1 LFQEKSCVIN
11 SLSIKKE
18 ITTMNAYI
26 VGGYRSAIGKAPRGS
41 LRFVRPDD
49 IAVAVI
55 RKLMADF
62 PMLETRLIDDLVV
75 GNAFPEAETGFNM
88 GRLLSLMA
96 LDTVEVPGSTI
107 NRYCASGLES
117 IAIATAKIKAGMAD
131 VIIAGGAETMS
142 MINMGGWRQ
151 VPNPDAAMHH
161 PKWFMGMGLTSEM
174 VAKEYQVSR
183 DEQDVFA
190 VASHDK
196 ALKAQA
202 DGKFRDEVVGIEVK
216 ENYYEDG
223 KMKSRNY
230 TFDTDEGP
238 RKGTTVEGLAKLKPA
253 FAANGT
259 STAGNS
265 SQMSDGAAFVLVV
278 SEKILKQYNLKPIA
292 RLVDYQVAG
301 VEPYKMGVGP
311 IAAIPKVLKHSGINQ
326 NEIDLFELNEAFATQ
341 SIAVIRELNL
351 DPEKVNVNGGA
362 IALGH
367 PLGATGSKLTVQIL
381 NELKRRQ
388 AKYGMVTMCIGTGQG
403 AAGIFERL

>member
-1 LFQEKSCVIN
+1 
-11 SLSIKKE
+11 
-18 ITTMNAYI
+18 MNAYI

-55 RKLMADF
+55 KKLMGDF
-62 PMLETRLIDDLVV
+62 PMIDKNLVDDVVV

-88 GRLLSLMA
+88 GRLISLMA

-117 IAIATAKIKAGMAD
+117 IAIATAKIRAGMAD

-142 MINMGGWRQ
+142 MIAMGGWRQ
-151 VPNPDAAMHH
+151 VPNPDAALHH

-174 VAKEYQVSR
+174 VAKEYKVSR
-183 DEQDVFA
+183 EEQDIFS

-196 ALKAQA
+196 ALKAQEE
-202 DGKFRDEVVGIEVK
+202 GKFSDEIVPIPVV

-223 KMKSRNY
+223 RMKTRNY
-230 TFDTDEGP
+230 LFDQDEGP
-238 RKGTTVEGLAKLKPA
+238 RKGTTVEGLSKLKPA

-278 SEKILKQYNLKPIA
+278 SEKIVKQFNLTPIA

-311 IAAIPKVLKHSGINQ
+311 IAAIPKILKHSGIRK
-326 NEIDLFELNEAFATQ
+326 EDIALFELNEAFATQ
-341 SIAVIRELNL
+341 SIAVIRELEL
-351 DPEKVNVNGGA
+351 DASRVNVNGGA

-367 PLGATGSKLTVQIL
+367 PLGATGAKLTVQVL
-381 NELKRRQ
+381 NELKRRD

-403 AAGIFERL
+403 AAGIFERF